1 VGGNMSKTAEIVD
14 VKYERIK
21 LDNDRYKSVLF
32 EIGGKEVWLP
42 RSLIEID
49 EKDKTVA
56 LPAWKAEQEGI
67 DGEVV

>member
-1 VGGNMSKTAEIVD
+1 MAYKGSEIVD
-14 VKYERIK
+14 VRYRLIK
-21 LDNDRYKSVLF
+21 IDDARHKSILF

-42 RSLIEID
+42 RSLIEVD

>member
-1 VGGNMSKTAEIVD
+1 MPKKGSEIVD
-14 VKYERIK
+14 VVYARVKIDE
-21 LDNDRYKSVLF
+21 LRYKSVLF

-49 EKDKTVA
+49 EDTKTVA
-56 LPAWKAEQEGI
+56 MPAWKAEQEGI